1 MYVLEWLFWLCLAIP
16 FYAYLGYGILLW
28 ILVISTRNKRQARQT
43 REAAVEQPEVTLL
56 IAAYNE
62 LDQVILKMKNCR
74 ELVYPKAKLKIVWVT
89 DGSND
94 GTAEALRA
102 YPDVTVL
109 HQAERNGKIA
119 AVNRAMSLVS
129 TPIVIFSDANTMLN
143 PLAVVNLVRHF
154 ANPKVGCVSG
164 EKRILELSLDHA
176 AGAGEGLYWRYESQ
190 LKKWDAE
197 LYSAVGAAGELF
209 AIRTALYPPVSR
221 DTVLDDFVISLKI
234 AMLGYRIAYEPD
246 AYAVEVSSADMREEL
261 KRKIRISAGGIQAVV
276 ELYPL
281 LQLWKYGLFSFQ
293 YISHRVLRWTLA
305 PIGLLLLLPLNLA
318 LAWQDP
324 GFYRT
329 FCYLHVLFYISAF
342 LGLVLEKRQVR
353 FKLLFVP
360 FYFLFM
366 NYAVLRGLQRYFAG
380 RQTTIWE
387 KAQRSELRTNPA

>member
-1 MYVLEWLFWLCLAIP
+1 MQILEWLFWSCLAIP
-16 FYAYLGYGILLW
+16 FYAYIGYGFLLW
-28 ILVISTRNKRQARQT
+28 VLVAGKRKYQPHHPANA
-43 REAAVEQPEVTLL
+43 AAVEQPEVTLL

-62 LDQVILKMKNCR
+62 LDQVVLKMKNCR
-74 ELVYPKAKLKIVWVT
+74 ELVYPKGKLKIVWVT

-94 GTAEALRA
+94 GTPEALRTYA
-102 YPDVTVL
+102 DVTVL
-109 HQAERNGKIA
+109 HQTERNGKIA

-129 TPIVIFSDANTMLN
+129 TPIVILSDANTMLN

-154 ANPKVGCVSG
+154 RNPKIGCVSG
-164 EKRILELSLDHA
+164 EKRILELAQDHA

-234 AMLGYRIAYEPD
+234 AMQGYRIVYEPE
-246 AYAVEVSSADMREEL
+246 AYAVEVSSADMGEEL

-276 ELYPL
+276 RLYPL

-293 YISHRVLRWTLA
+293 YISHRVLRWSLA
-305 PIGLLLLLPLNLA
+305 PIGLFLLLPLNLV
-318 LAWQDP
+318 LAWQNP
-324 GFYRT
+324 GVYRT
-329 FCYLHVLFYISAF
+329 FLFFHLLLYVSAS
-342 LGLVLEKRQVR
+342 LGWLLEKRQVR

-366 NYAVLRGLQRYFAG
+366 NYAVLRGLGRYIAG
-380 RQTTIWE
+380 SQTTIWE
-387 KAQRSELRTNPA
+387 KAQRSELRTNPT